1 MNKFLTGYFLLF
13 MAVSTLSGTL
23 LALQSFWGAFFLASL
38 LLMLLLRKSPS
49 FVWIASFITFISAFL
64 MSDFQVK
71 GQISTLSPPANVHL
85 LTIDSI
91 PSIDGSSLR
100 GFGKLNDE
108 GIVFRYRIPSKDL
121 VKTAENLKPGLTCKV
136 YGKLIEPAQN
146 SNPNLFNYKRYLYER
161 DIHWVL
167 QVDSFEECKQM
178 NDEWKYFLVQWRF
191 SGLKYIEE
199 NFPAETVGVTRA
211 LVFGETDRISEEMM
225 KSYRELGIVHLLAI
239 SGLHVGLVFAMIFFM
254 LLRLGITRESS
265 LWISVIF
272 LFLYMMITGG
282 APPVIRA
289 SSMLIILILSR
300 KSPLRV
306 SVLDSLSIVFISLLF
321 WDPFS
326 VFDIGFQLSFTVS
339 FSLVLSSTTI
349 LTSSASYLIQ
359 LLKVTVI
366 AQLSSLPIILC
377 HFYEFSLIGFLSNLL
392 FVPLFS
398 LLVLPLALS
407 TFFMKLLVPG
417 GFLCL
422 THLYGVILSG
432 VDALSSLLSGFPF
445 NTLILGKPHSLVII
459 FYALLILSLF
469 KNMERGEYRLQS
481 LFLCGFIILHAAWNQ
496 FSPFGEVIFI
506 DVGQGDS
513 TLIDLPYNQGTYLID
528 TGGAVEFPKEEW
540 EKKTKSF
547 SVGDDVILPFL
558 KSKGITS
565 LDKLILTH
573 GDLDHIGGAEDL
585 MKNIKIKE
593 ILITPNSGEKTEMK
607 EIISLAVKRGI
618 SFKEVR
624 SPYSWKTKDYSFH
637 ILSPQDEEYE
647 GNNDSLV
654 VYSEIGGLQWLF
666 TGDLEEKGE
675 KEFVDSYDIQADV
688 LKVGHHGSHT
698 STSTEFLDEIQ
709 PSIAVISAGRD
720 NRFGH
725 PHPEVIRRL
734 KEQDVMI
741 HTTAEHGAL
750 TYHLLGKQGTFS
762 AQHP

>member
-1 MNKFLTGYFLLF
+1 
-13 MAVSTLSGTL
+13 MAVSTLSGSL
-23 LALQSFWGAFFLASL
+23 LALQSYWGAFFLALL
-38 LLMLLLRKSPS
+38 LLMLLHRKPS
-49 FVWIASFITFISAFL
+49 LFVWTASFITFISAFL
-64 MSDFQVK
+64 VSDVQMK
-71 GQISTLSPPANVHL
+71 DQMTTLTPQANVHL

-108 GIVFRYRIPSKDL
+108 GIVFRYRIPSEDL
-121 VKTAENLKPGLTCKV
+121 VKTAEALKPGLTCRV
-136 YGKLIEPAQN
+136 YGKLVEPAPN

-161 DIHWVL
+161 NIHWVL
-167 QVDSFEECKQM
+167 QVDSFEECKQT
-178 NDEWKYFLVQWRF
+178 NDEWKYLLLQWRF
-191 SGLKYIEE
+191 TGLKYIEE
-199 NFPAETVGVTRA
+199 NFPAETVGVTQA

-225 KSYRELGIVHLLAI
+225 ESYRELGIVHLLAI
-239 SGLHVGLVFAMIFFM
+239 SGLHVGLVFGM
-254 LLRLGITRESS
+254 LFYLLVRLGITRESS

-272 LFLYMMITGG
+272 LFLYMIITGG

-289 SSMLIILILSR
+289 SSMLIILILTR
-300 KSPLRV
+300 KSHLGM
-306 SVLDSLSIVFISLLF
+306 SVLDSLSIVFMSLLF
-321 WDPFS
+321 WNPFS
-326 VFDIGFQLSFTVS
+326 IFDIGFQLSFTVS
-339 FSLVLSSTTI
+339 FSLVLSSATI
-349 LTSSASYLIQ
+349 LKSSASYLIQ
-359 LLKVTVI
+359 LLEVTII
-366 AQLSSLPIILC
+366 AQLSSLPIILF

-417 GFLCL
+417 DFLWL

-432 VDALSSLLSGFPF
+432 VEALTSFLSGFPF
-445 NTLILGKPHSLVII
+445 NTVILGKPHILVIVLYTFLI
-459 FYALLILSLF
+459 FALF
-469 KNMERGEYRLQS
+469 KKMERGVYRVQS
-481 LFLCGFIILHAAWNQ
+481 LILCSFIILHASWNQ
-496 FSPFGEVIFI
+496 FSPFGEVTFI

-513 TLIDLPYNQGTYLID
+513 ALINLPYNQGTYLID

-540 EKKTKSF
+540 EKRTKSF
-547 SVGDDVILPFL
+547 SVGEDVILPFL

-585 MKNIKIKE
+585 LKNIKIKE

-618 SFKEVR
+618 SVKEVR
-624 SPYSWKTKDYSFH
+624 SPYSWKTNHYSFH
-637 ILSPQDEEYE
+637 ILSPQDEEYV

-654 VYSEIGGLQWLF
+654 VFSEIGGLKWLF

-675 KEFVDSYDIQADV
+675 KEIVDSYDIKANV

-698 STSTEFLDEIQ
+698 STSAVFLDEIQ

-725 PHPEVIRRL
+725 PRPEVISRL

-750 TYHLLGKQGTFS
+750 TYRFLGKQGTFS